1 MNNKKESQI
10 AEIVKSM
17 KVGWNMGNS
26 LEAMGE
32 VNTIEDYETSWGNP
46 RITREMVRC
55 IKAAGL
61 RTIRIPVTW
70 EGKFADCPEYLIDKR
85 WMARVK
91 EVVDYAIEEDLFV
104 IINVHHED
112 GWLRLGNSEEEALAK
127 VILKKL
133 WQQIAT
139 VFVDYDN
146 HLIFETM
153 NETRMIGT
161 KYEWNAAT
169 EEARN
174 VINEL
179 NAAAIEGIRSSG
191 GYNSLRPIG
200 IKPVGARYSYEAVNA
215 LTIPKDDN
223 MIFISVHAYVP
234 YFFCMLPDETAFWGN
249 TEEQAE
255 ILKVMNDLEKVKK
268 DKGVPIVISEFGTI
282 NKDND
287 EVRAKYTSFF
297 VSEAK
302 KRGIVCILWDNNIDS
317 KERDNN
323 LYSYAIFDRERCE
336 WRHPAVL
343 NALIANS

>member
-133 WQQIAT
+133 WGAT
-139 VFVDYDN
+139 
-146 HLIFETM
+146 IF
-153 NETRMIGT
+153 
-161 KYEWNAAT
+161 
-169 EEARN
+169 
-174 VINEL
+174 L
-179 NAAAIEGIRSSG
+179 
-191 GYNSLRPIG
+191 
-200 IKPVGARYSYEAVNA
+200 
-215 LTIPKDDN
+215 
-223 MIFISVHAYVP
+223 
-234 YFFCMLPDETAFWGN
+234 
-249 TEEQAE
+249 
-255 ILKVMNDLEKVKK
+255 
-268 DKGVPIVISEFGTI
+268 
-282 NKDND
+282 
-287 EVRAKYTSFF
+287 
-297 VSEAK
+297 
-302 KRGIVCILWDNNIDS
+302 
-317 KERDNN
+317 
-323 LYSYAIFDRERCE
+323 
-336 WRHPAVL
+336 
-343 NALIANS
+343 